1 MKKHIA
7 MLFLSLALIAVSI
20 VLYSAEISDQ
30 NAVFQGRHHET
41 GCRHP
46 DMIELFGMF
55 KLADDLEIT
64 NPQLLQLRMLFQKS
78 SVTLKKD
85 KKTGPVFK
93 RLVDQNLTEE
103 EIKKI
108 AVEEGKTAEARVL
121 AGFQLM
127 QELKKILTPEQ
138 LKKLHERRPPM
149 GIRRS
154 GFLPPPEVFEGDCGD
169 LGK

>member
-1 MKKHIA
+1 
-7 MLFLSLALIAVSI
+7 
-20 VLYSAEISDQ
+20 
-30 NAVFQGRHHET
+30 
-41 GCRHP
+41 
-46 DMIELFGMF
+46 
-55 KLADDLEIT
+55 
-64 NPQLLQLRMLFQKS
+64 PQLLQLRMLFQKS

-93 RLVDQNLTEE
+93 WLVDQNLTEE

-127 QELKKILTPEQ
+127 QELKKILAPEQ

-149 GIRRS
+149 GMRRS
-154 GFLPPPEVFEGDCGD
+154 GFLPPPEVFEPGYGEFD
-169 LGK
+169 K

>member
-20 VLYSAEISDQ
+20 VLYSAEIGDKKP
-30 NAVFQGRHHET
+30 VFSNRHHAI
-41 GCRHP
+41 GRKNP

-78 SVTLKKD
+78 SVTFKKD

-93 RLVDQNLTEE
+93 RLADQNLTEE

-108 AVEEGKTAEARVL
+108 AAEEGKMAEARIL
-121 AGFQLM
+121 AGFKLM

-149 GIRRS
+149 GMRRS
-154 GFLPPPEVFEGDCGD
+154 GFLPPPEVFEAGCGEFD
-169 LGK
+169 K